1 MKPEK
6 VILNNRLV
14 IRSENLRVE
23 YFEDFFDLDECNT
36 IIPRLNSDI
45 NWMREKITMWGKKI
59 ITKRRIAWYGDEG
72 RSYTYSG
79 TTFQPSTWNQI
90 LLRIKDRVESKTSHK
105 FNSVLLNDY
114 KDGSVGMGWHSD
126 DEKELGKNPI
136 IASLSFG
143 ANRDFILKHRE
154 KKDIEKVK
162 IHLKNGS
169 LLLMLDSTQHY
180 WKHSIPKRLKVKNS
194 RINLTFRKIIN
205 SI

>member
-14 IRSENLRVE
+14 IRSESLRVE

-79 TTFQPSTWNQI
+79 TTFQPSIWNQI

-205 SI
+205 ST

>member
-14 IRSENLRVE
+14 IRSESLRVE

-154 KKDIEKVK
+154 RKDIEKVK

>member
-14 IRSENLRVE
+14 IRSESLRVE